1 MPNSFEPASEIQDY
15 LVFGEYGEVNPSI
28 NDSSTYT
35 FLNPATMEELF
46 DHEIEGCFLYSRHW
60 NPSNK
65 FLAQALAAMEQTESA
80 QVTAS
85 GMSAIACAL
94 LQNCQMGDEIIASRT
109 IYGGT
114 YALLKNFL
122 PRFGITTRF
131 VNLRN
136 LAEVE
141 AAITPQTK
149 LLYSESISNPLLDV
163 ANLPELSK
171 LSQAHGLK
179 LMIDNTF
186 SPLMLTP
193 ARHGAD
199 IVAHSLTKFINGTS
213 DCVAGAVC
221 GPKNLIAELSNVNHG
236 ASMLLGPVLD
246 SFRSAS
252 ILKNLHSLHIRIQK
266 HSANALLL
274 AQTLEAQGVKVHY
287 PGLPS
292 HIDHELLKSL
302 MNPGYG
308 FGGMLVIDAGDTATG
323 NRLMELMQ
331 AEKVGYLAVSLGYFK
346 TLFSAPGSSTSSEIP
361 ADERQAMGLSD
372 GLVRISVGLDHDMT
386 RSVERIQS
394 CLKQVGLLG

>member
-1 MPNSFEPASEIQDY
+1 
-15 LVFGEYGEVNPSI
+15 
-28 NDSSTYT
+28 
-35 FLNPATMEELF
+35 
-46 DHEIEGCFLYSRHW
+46 
-60 NPSNK
+60 
-65 FLAQALAAMEQTESA
+65 MEQTESA

-149 LLYSESISNPLLDV
+149 MLYSESISNPLLDV

-199 IVAHSLTKFINGTS
+199 LSLT
-213 DCVAGAVC
+213 V
-221 GPKNLIAELSNVNHG
+221 
-236 ASMLLGPVLD
+236 
-246 SFRSAS
+246 
-252 ILKNLHSLHIRIQK
+252 
-266 HSANALLL
+266 
-274 AQTLEAQGVKVHY
+274 
-287 PGLPS
+287 
-292 HIDHELLKSL
+292 
-302 MNPGYG
+302 
-308 FGGMLVIDAGDTATG
+308 
-323 NRLMELMQ
+323 
-331 AEKVGYLAVSLGYFK
+331 
-346 TLFSAPGSSTSSEIP
+346 
-361 ADERQAMGLSD
+361 
-372 GLVRISVGLDHDMT
+372 
-386 RSVERIQS
+386 
-394 CLKQVGLLG
+394 